1 MKGLISDAQAS
12 AGVLPPDGR
21 APGKRA
27 GADDGPLA
35 APRPDHHPGPL
46 PCSWPTC
53 PSGQPGGCVWMNGP
67 PPGGLLHDLYL
78 YDPRDKSAHPG
89 SQCFDHPRAAA
100 RNAEQVTKLSDKER
114 NIILSHMWPLGGA
127 LPPVPGGPA
136 GGPGGYLLRGAGAL
150 PHLSPRP
157 PAGEAGR
164 GPPGG
169 FPPGRRGL
177 ICLHPPHAPAASA
190 AGAFLD
196 IFRKREAGIKIPGK
210 FSKISR
216 KILLNPGNF
225 LAIML

>member
-35 APRPDHHPGPL
+35 APRPDHHL
-46 PCSWPTC
+46 DHSLFVAYLSFRAARWLRLDERAAAR
-53 PSGQPGGCVWMNGP
+53 
-67 PPGGLLHDLYL
+67 GGLLHDLYL

-127 LPPVPGGPA
+127 LPRSLEALLVDLVDTFCA
-136 GGPGGYLLRGAGAL
+136 GLE
-150 PHLSPRP
+150 LSHIYH
-157 PAGEAGR
+157 
-164 GPPGG
+164 
-169 FPPGRRGL
+169 PGRLREKLGVVPL
-177 ICLHPPHAPAASA
+177 AGSPQADAA
-190 AGAFLD
+190 
-196 IFRKREAGIKIPGK
+196 
-210 FSKISR
+210 
-216 KILLNPGNF
+216 
-225 LAIML
+225 